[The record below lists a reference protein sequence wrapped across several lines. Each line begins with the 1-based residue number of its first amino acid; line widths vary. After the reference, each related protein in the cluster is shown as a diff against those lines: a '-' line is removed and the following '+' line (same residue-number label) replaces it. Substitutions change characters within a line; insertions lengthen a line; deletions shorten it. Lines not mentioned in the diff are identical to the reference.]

1 MTRSVPVRA
10 GARVMLGLGAVLLL
24 TGCGGLFTAQTDSG
38 PALPTPQA
46 SYSVGVSGTIA
57 LLTAAL
63 GAVNIPLAPPIQPAR
78 PSEPES
84 LLQAPRAVMQ
94 AGVND
99 PAGGYVV
106 IYQLADQSAAEAAA
120 HDLASYLS
128 SGFGQTN
135 YTVDTQFHVAVDG
148 STVVFTWWSREHAP
162 DDELAENAFTA
173 MSTVGNEVPVVK

>member
-1 MTRSVPVRA
+1 MNRRPPG
-10 GARVMLGLGAVLLL
+10 GAPRTAVLAVGGLL
-24 TGCGGLFTAQTDSG
+24 LLSGCGGLLTAQSAPG

-46 SYSVGVSGTIA
+46 SYSVGVSGTVA
-57 LLTAAL
+57 SLAAAL
-63 GAVNIPLAPPIQPAR
+63 GAVNIPLAPPITPAR

-84 LLQAPRAVMQ
+84 LLQVPRAVLQ

-120 HDLASYLS
+120 HDLAAYLS

-135 YTVDTQFHVAVDG
+135 FTVDTQFHVAVDG

-162 DDELAENAFTA
+162 DDELAEKAFTA
-173 MSTVGNEVPVVK
+173 MSSVGSEVPVVK